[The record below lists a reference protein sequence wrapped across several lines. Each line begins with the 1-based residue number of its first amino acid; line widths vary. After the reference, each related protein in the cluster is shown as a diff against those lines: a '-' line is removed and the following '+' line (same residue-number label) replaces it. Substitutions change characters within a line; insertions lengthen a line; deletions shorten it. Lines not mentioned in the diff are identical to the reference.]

1 MIINSGKIQTLFLLI
16 ACFLIIHISPCYSQS
31 KAEAFTQN
39 NHYFDS
45 LNLIYKQHQFD
56 SLFTFIVKEKY
67 FNGAFLIARG
77 NDILYENVA
86 GYSNY
91 SNQKPLDIHAS
102 FEIAS
107 VSKMFTA
114 VAILMLYEE
123 GKIDLTKKVR
133 DYLPD
138 FPYNNITVHQL
149 LCHRSGLPE
158 YFKFAERYH
167 KNPSF
172 PLTNDSLLLMIQKH
186 QPKYNAL
193 PDKEFEYC
201 NTNYAILAAIVEKVS
216 EIPFS
221 QYLETKLF
229 KPLEMNET
237 FLYQY
242 GNNQT
247 ILIGH
252 RSNKKEYERNYLSGV
267 VGDKGIFTSVHDLYD
282 WDKALFNGKLIK
294 KETLAIAVF
303 PHNPDQMLCNNYGYG
318 LRIRC
323 DEQKNILLYHGGLWN
338 GNNSLFIHRPIDNT
352 LIIFLSN
359 IYNKSFTWRSADM
372 LRILDEL

>member
-1 MIINSGKIQTLFLLI
+1 MIINSRKIQTLFSLI
-16 ACFLIIHISPCYSQS
+16 ACFLIIQISPCYTQS
-31 KAEAFTQN
+31 KSEVFIKT

-56 SLFTFIVKEKY
+56 SLFTFIVKEKD
-67 FNGAFLIARG
+67 FNGSFLIARG

-86 GYSNY
+86 GYSNFT
-91 SNQKPLDIHAS
+91 NKKPLDIHTS

-114 VAILMLYEE
+114 VAILILYEE
-123 GKIDLTKKVR
+123 EKIDLTKKVS

-138 FPYNNITVHQL
+138 FPYRDITVHQL

-167 KNPSF
+167 KNSSF

-186 QPKYNAL
+186 QPKCNAL
-193 PDKEFEYC
+193 PDKEFEYS

-229 KPLEMNET
+229 KPLGMTET

-242 GNNQT
+242 GSNQA
-247 ILIGH
+247 ILLGH
-252 RSNKKEYERNYLSGV
+252 RSNKREYQRDYLSGV
-267 VGDKGIFTSVHDLYD
+267 VGDKGIFTSVHDLYY
-282 WDKALFNGKLIK
+282 WDKALFADKLIK
-294 KETLAIAVF
+294 KETLAIALS
-303 PHNPDQMLCNNYGYG
+303 PHNSNQTLCNNYGYG
-318 LRIRC
+318 FRIGC
-323 DEQKNILLYHGGLWN
+323 DEQNNILLYHGGLWN

-359 IYNKSFTWRSADM
+359 IYNKSFTWRSADV